1 MTRAGITGR
10 KIVVSRSEDDDD
22 GGGGKVEGGIAPMI
36 PNWTLLRRTDERTKR
51 LLRYVQLRDNVVV
64 LSQFQLY

>member
-36 PNWTLLRRTDERTKR
+36 PNWTLLRRTNGRNDYYGMYNYATM
-51 LLRYVQLRDNVVV
+51 L
-64 LSQFQLY
+64 